1 MCGLCPIRNPRESLL
16 PSDEDLEGVT
26 NYMQNITTTLKKNTL
41 CLMAVVGIALLAA
54 TAAVAGEQDFILH
67 NKTGVA
73 IDKLYIAPHS
83 SNDWQE
89 DILGQDTLANGES
102 LKIRFG
108 RSEKAAHWDIRI
120 EDKQGHSVEWES
132 LNLLEISS
140 VTLYIKDGKAWAE
153 YD

>member
-1 MCGLCPIRNPRESLL
+1 
-16 PSDEDLEGVT
+16 
-26 NYMQNITTTLKKNTL
+26 MQNFKRTFKKTTV
-41 CLMAVVGIALLAA
+41 CLMVVVGLALLLA

-67 NKTGVA
+67 NKTGVS

-120 EDKQGHSVEWES
+120 EDKEGHSVEWES

-153 YD
+153 FD